1 MTTLE
6 NDILIK
12 ALMRQPTSRTP
23 IWIMRQAG
31 RYLPEYKLT
40 RRRAGSFLELA
51 KNPNLAA
58 EVTLQPVERFDLDAA
73 IVFSDI
79 LTIPDAMGLGLR
91 FVEGEGPFFHKP
103 IRNEEDVNSL
113 VVPDPYD
120 KLRYVIDAIEQSK
133 KSLKNRIPLIGFSGS
148 PFTLA
153 CYQIEG
159 RGGTDFSYVKKML
172 YDNPSLFHKLL
183 SINTRA
189 VIDYLNAQI
198 NAGANAI
205 MLFDT
210 WGGILSYNAYIDFSL
225 KYLKKI
231 LEALLRESGG
241 HYVPK
246 TIFTKGGGGWLDLI
260 SSVGADAVGVDWQVD
275 LGLARN
281 LTKGK
286 VALQGN
292 LDPAVMLASP
302 EIVRREAEAV
312 LKSFGKGKGHVFNL
326 GHGIS
331 QHTDPENV
339 KVLVETV
346 KQKSPMFH

>member
-1 MTTLE
+1 MPTLE

-31 RYLPEYKLT
+31 RYLPEYKRT
-40 RRRAGSFLELA
+40 RQRAGSFLELA

-58 EVTLQPVERFDLDAA
+58 EVTLQPIERFDLDAA

-79 LTIPDAMGLGLR
+79 LTIPDAMGLGLH
-91 FVEGEGPFFHKP
+91 FVEGEGPFFHNP
-103 IRNEEDVNSL
+103 IRSEEDIHCL

-120 KLRYVIDAIEQSK
+120 KLRYVMDAIEQSK
-133 KSLKNRIPLIGFSGS
+133 KSLKNKIPLIGFSGS

-159 RGGTDFSYVKKML
+159 RGGTDFTYVKKML
-172 YDNPSLFHKLL
+172 YDNPSLLHKLL
-183 SINTRA
+183 SINTKA
-189 VIDYLNAQI
+189 VIHYLNAQI

-225 KYLKKI
+225 NYLKTT
-231 LEALLRESGG
+231 LEGLLKESDGQ
-241 HYVPK
+241 YVPK
-246 TIFTKGGGGWLDLI
+246 TIFTKGGGGWLDVI
-260 SSVGADAVGVDWQVD
+260 STVGADAVGVDWQVD
-275 LGLARN
+275 LGLARD

-312 LKSFGKGKGHVFNL
+312 LKSFGKGNGHVFNL